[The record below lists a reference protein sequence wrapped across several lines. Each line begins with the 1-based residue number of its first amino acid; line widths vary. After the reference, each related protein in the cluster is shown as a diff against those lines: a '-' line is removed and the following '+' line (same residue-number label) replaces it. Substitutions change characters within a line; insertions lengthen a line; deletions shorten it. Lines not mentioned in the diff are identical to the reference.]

1 MSSYKLTHGLVPI
14 NGQLVESFLRETQ
27 ASDNI
32 KTTLGLATDEQI
44 LANIGLA
51 SIEEYLTLSTGDTID
66 KGEKRIWDLSPLEQ
80 PFKVESI
87 LIDSPNN
94 DTFTFQLLNE
104 ALEVKISLIFERRK
118 TPYDFPLMV
127 VPINWKIKVIAQN
140 SAIDF
145 LQIIGK
151 PVALLDNLLPVQQTT
166 NNGDSSQTQTED
178 VFFTAIN

>member
-1 MSSYKLTHGLVPI
+1 MSYKLTHGLVPT
-14 NGQLVESFLRETQ
+14 NGQLVETYLRHTQ
-27 ASDNI
+27 ASDDL

-51 SIEEYLTLSTGDTID
+51 SIEEYLTLQTGSTINM
-66 KGEKRIWDLSPLEQ
+66 GEFVTWDLSPLEQ

-104 ALEVKISLIFERRK
+104 TDEVKISLIFERKK

-145 LQIIGK
+145 LQVIGK
-151 PVALLDNLLPVQQTT
+151 PVALLDNLLP
-166 NNGDSSQTQTED
+166 SQDHQNSPPLPNPISP
-178 VFFTAIN
+178 ASPIN